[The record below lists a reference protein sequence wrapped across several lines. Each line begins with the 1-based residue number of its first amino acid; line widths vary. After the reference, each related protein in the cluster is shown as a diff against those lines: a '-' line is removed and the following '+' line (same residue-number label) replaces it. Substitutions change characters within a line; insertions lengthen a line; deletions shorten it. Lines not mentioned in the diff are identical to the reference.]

1 MRFIADLHIHSRYSR
16 ATSSEMSLEGLWK
29 WAQLKGIV
37 VIGTGDFT
45 HPKWLQEMKVKLEP
59 ICNNLFKLK
68 QNYQSNDVPVSCRG
82 EVYFMLTAEISCIYS
97 KNGRLRKIHS
107 LVFVPDFS
115 AAEKINAVLSKIGNL
130 SSDGRPILG
139 LDAKEL
145 FRIVLDVSDEAM
157 LVPAH
162 AWTPHFSVFGTNSG
176 FDFLEECFDELAPYI
191 YAIETGLSS
200 DPAMNWRLSSLDK
213 ITLISNSDAHS
224 PAKLGREANIFDE
237 EISYRAITYAIK
249 TKKGLLGTIE
259 FFPEEGKYHYDGH
272 RACGVSLSPE
282 ETIKHNFLCPVCGKR
297 VTVGVMHRV
306 EKLADRKIGF
316 SPSGAPPFYSIIPLP
331 EIISETIQVG
341 VNSKAVKNNYL
352 HLLEKLGNEFKILLD
367 IPLNDIEMAGT
378 PLIGEAIARMRSGNV
393 HISPGFDGEYGKV
406 RIFEEVE
413 RKEIKGQA
421 TLF

>member
-115 AAEKINAVLSKIGNL
+115 AAEKINAALSKIGNL

-145 FRIVLDVSDEAM
+145 LRIVLDVSDEAM

-237 EISYRAITYAIK
+237 EISYRAITDAIK

-352 HLLEKLGNEFKILLD
+352 HLLEKLGNEFNILLD